1 MDMAVDDT
9 RHDKLSAEVGNL
21 SLIVRKSG
29 LVAHVDKFAILYCM
43 CCTITSVSLSS
54 YLPFFA
60 AHKISQF
67 FFGTASKQVL
77 GGKEYIAVSPLPGKF
92 FDLFCQ
98 NSGLFAPSGF
108 VIRIVRVSSVQGK
121 SHIES
126 DIIIPLFEE
135 HIQPVRK
142 T

>member
-1 MDMAVDDT
+1 MHVAVNDT
-9 RHDKLSAEVGNL
+9 GHNESAAQVPDL
-21 SLIVRKSG
+21 PLILRKAGFVS
-29 LVAHVDKFAILYCM
+29 HIDKFAILYCM